1 MTRLRFTK
9 PTRAQGRRY
18 CDPSVTSW
26 NVIHQLVVRNRN
38 VTNYED
44 TVILKR
50 NYNKSDI
57 ISDSDDLYNNLVRLI
72 KRFTFNDK
80 RSRAKKEKEITKI
93 NVIMIANKQFLLLIY
108 HIYICVCISAD
119 I

>member
-26 NVIHQLVVRNRN
+26 NVIHQLIVRNRN

-50 NYNKSDI
+50 NKTDI

-80 RSRAKKEKEITKI
+80 LSRVKKRKRNYE
-93 NVIMIANKQFLLLIY
+93 NKR
-108 HIYICVCISAD
+108 D
-119 I
+119 NDRK